1 MTEQQLTAI
10 KSLAERF
17 NSDLDHTD
25 VMHNPFDLPENWVSV
40 VVCKPEPGKAPH
52 LCRNVAIVAGVS
64 PDGSVSS

>member
-25 VMHNPFDLPENWVSV
+25 VMHRPFGLPSGWVSV
-40 VVCKPEPGKAPH
+40 VVFRPEQGKAPH
-52 LCRNVAIVAGVS
+52 LCQTPAIVAGVA
-64 PDGSVSS
+64 PNGSINS